1 MITNERQYRIT
12 KAQLKR
18 FDEAATAQAS
28 RDRDPGVDPR
38 IHAAMGAAL
47 RSEADELRRKLRA
60 YEQLRAG
67 RVKRRTLRS
76 LKDVPTAIIEARIA
90 GRVTQ
95 KGLADR
101 LGVAEQQVQRWKQ
114 PTTRASASS
123 ASRTSPMLSA
133 HRSLST
139 SPSRQQLR
147 ESRAGRRPPK
157 RSRRRTASCWASST
171 TGNPRAPRERGSLSC
186 GESSVARGRCHS
198 ACAPAEPAL
207 PGFVGVLVLPH
218 ARRTVSWATVRLIA
232 RRSQHHHIR
241 RGRHRNPSQRYR
253 LGR

>member
-38 IHAAMGAAL
+38 IHAAMGASL
-47 RSEADELRRKLRA
+47 RSEADELRRQLRA

-101 LGVAEQQVQRWKQ
+101 LGVAEQQVQRWEA
-114 PTTRASASS
+114 TNY
-123 ASRTSPMLSA
+123 
-133 HRSLST
+133 
-139 SPSRQQLR
+139 
-147 ESRAGRRPPK
+147 AGVSIERIQDVADALGTQITEQITFKTATQGIARRPPAAQK
-157 RSRRRTASCWASST
+157 ISASD
-171 TGNPRAPRERGSLSC
+171 REL
-186 GESSVARGRCHS
+186 
-198 ACAPAEPAL
+198 L
-207 PGFVGVLVLPH
+207 GVVND
-218 ARRTVSWATVRLIA
+218 R
-232 RRSQHHHIR
+232 
-241 RGRHRNPSQRYR
+241 
-253 LGR
+253 